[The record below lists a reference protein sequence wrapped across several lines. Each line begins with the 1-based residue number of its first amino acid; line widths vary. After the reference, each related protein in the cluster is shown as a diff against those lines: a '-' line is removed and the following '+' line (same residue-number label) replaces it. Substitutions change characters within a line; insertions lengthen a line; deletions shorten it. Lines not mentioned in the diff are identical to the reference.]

1 MISRIAQIVSTCLWL
16 CCTSIAASADTV
28 PFTLDA
34 SGRPFIEL
42 SFDNNTKQSV
52 LIDTAARRT
61 ALKETFASQAG
72 VERSGLNNIRHA
84 SAYGTLR
91 LPLGSLDRLTVFN
104 RRFRD
109 NVVALYPDRSPLYI
123 GGETR
128 GLVGFDVMR
137 GHVFRFDPN
146 AGEVDIWSHS
156 AELANDNWMIVQG
169 RANRAWDLVLET
181 NYKDIDLTVLVATGS
196 SHTLLDLE
204 TAQKIFPDREF
215 KMNFG
220 TWDVRLGLTAKPT
233 NLDTTE
239 LQDFSIGSWQIGEIE
254 VGVLPLKYELE
265 TSLKGKSVMLLGADV
280 LMRGPIAFD
289 YRNQAVW
296 VPSGA
301 TQNGR

>member
-1 MISRIAQIVSTCLWL
+1 M
-16 CCTSIAASADTV
+16 

-34 SGRPFIEL
+34 SGRPVIEL
-42 SFDNNTKQSV
+42 SFDNNTKQPV

-72 VERSGLNNIRHA
+72 VERRGLNNIRHA

-181 NYKDIDLTVLVATGS
+181 NYMGVDLTILVATGS
-196 SHTLLDLE
+196 SHTLLGLE
-204 TAQKIFPDREF
+204 TAQKMFPDRTF
-215 KMNFG
+215 KMRFG
-220 TWDVRLGLTAKPT
+220 TWDVHRGLSAKPT
-233 NLDTTE
+233 NLDTVKLE
-239 LQDFSIGSWQIGEIE
+239 NFSVGPWQIGEVEI
-254 VGVLPLKYELE
+254 GVTRLSFEAE
-265 TSLKGKSVMLLGADV
+265 TRLKGKHVMVLGSDV

-296 VPSGA
+296 VPTGA